1 MKLRMDE
8 INGKKNSNKQNK
20 TINKAEKK
28 KKNQKQQLKKK
39 QTNKRITWNKW
50 EISENN
56 THSSFI
62 QLWFDL
68 RD

>member
-1 MKLRMDE
+1 ME
-8 INGKKNSNKQNK
+8 KKNSNKTKQN
-20 TINKAEKK
+20 NKQSRK

-39 QTNKRITWNKW
+39 KTNKRITWNKW

>member
-8 INGKKNSNKQNK
+8 INGKKNSNKTKQN
-20 TINKAEKK
+20 NKQSRK

>member
-1 MKLRMDE
+1 ME
-8 INGKKNSNKQNK
+8 KKNSNKTKQN
-20 TINKAEKK
+20 NKQSRKK